1 MVFDLGFFRFTLKI
15 QPMILSNLNTQWK
28 KLNSKATLCHPVEF
42 AKSSWTK
49 LEWLPQSSRDPQGFY
64 FGFIVKGT
72 TCI

>member
-42 AKSSWTK
+42 AKSS
-49 LEWLPQSSRDPQGFY
+49 
-64 FGFIVKGT
+64 
-72 TCI
+72 